1 MKKIYKKK
9 LKYQSGIAL
18 VEVIASL
25 GIAVLAITALVSLSI
40 STLRTSLE
48 SKLLLEGSKVAN
60 KQMELVRAYRDS
72 RSWEE
77 FIIGVEVCDG
87 DPYQSCN
94 LVGSTLSGGSA
105 ASGTGSEVVY
115 FQFTATDTSGAPISD
130 PPPDVVR
137 ISVSTKW
144 LIGDKVNGAYVY
156 SDLSNWRLK

>member
-1 MKKIYKKK
+1 MKKPYKKK

-72 RSWEE
+72 RSWDE
-77 FIIGVEVCDG
+77 FITGVEGCDTA
-87 DPYQSCN
+87 CN
-94 LVGSTLSGGSA
+94 LVGGTLSGGSG
-105 ASGTGSEVVY
+105 ASGTSSTEKIY
-115 FQFTATDTSGAPISD
+115 FQFIATDTNGVDID
-130 PPPDVVR
+130 PGSPPDVVR

-144 LIGDKVNGAYVY
+144 VIGDKVKGAYVY
-156 SDLSNWRLK
+156 TDLSNWRLE

>member
-1 MKKIYKKK
+1 MKKPYKKK
-9 LKYQSGIAL
+9 FQYQSGIAL

-72 RSWEE
+72 RPWEE
-77 FIIGVEVCDG
+77 FITGVEGCDTA
-87 DPYQSCN
+87 CN
-94 LVGSTLSGGSA
+94 LVGNTLTSGSG
-105 ASGTGSEVVY
+105 ASGTSSTEKIY
-115 FQFTATDTSGAPISD
+115 FQFTATDTGGNSIAGLD

-144 LIGDKVNGAYVY
+144 VIGDKVKGAYVY
-156 SDLSNWRLK
+156 TDLSNWRLE